1 MTKEEPL
8 IKQIVRSRALKS
20 HRDGSASPIRR
31 MSKGGVAASH
41 PRSVSQ
47 PPLRASTPTT
57 VYTLQILPYSFVYPQ
72 ALPRPRISLN
82 SVSQPDLTKMA
93 TPISSRFTTPPSTT
107 NVSRCVSPFAMVSS
121 QNSSRC
127 ESPASFMS
135 QTSISREATPPISGG
150 NGSSL
155 IDTNNNENFCRCPT
169 RQGQQAC
176 FSSLCCEICKLFPP
190 THNNNSNQV
199 ASPILNRIQP
209 HHQQQNANI
218 NSNLSDYNKIR

>member
-8 IKQIVRSRALKS
+8 IRQIARSRALKS

-31 MSKGGVAASH
+31 MSKGGVAANH
-41 PRSVSQ
+41 PRSISQ

-93 TPISSRFTTPPSTT
+93 TPISSRFTTPPSTA

-127 ESPASFMS
+127 GSPASLMS
-135 QTSISREATPPISGG
+135 QTSVSREATPPIGG
-150 NGSSL
+150 RYGSL
-155 IDTNNNENFCRCPT
+155 IDTNNNENFCQCPD
-169 RQGQQAC
+169 RQGQQTC

-190 THNNNSNQV
+190 SHNNSNQV
-199 ASPILNRIQP
+199 TSPILNRIQP
-209 HHQQQNANI
+209 QQQNANI
-218 NSNLSDYNKIR
+218 NDNNLSDYNKIR